1 MNWCSSSGTGAINV
15 PAGAAKGTGGA
26 HEAPRSSSP
35 RLDALLVEKG
45 LAESRAR
52 AQAFVLAGVVRVGGE
67 VVTKAGHR
75 VPPDAGVTVDSP
87 HGSAFVS
94 RAGEKLAHALDA
106 FGIRVEGRDCLD
118 AGASTGGFTDVLLR
132 RGARR
137 VIAVDVG
144 YGQLDWSLRN
154 DPRVVVME
162 RTNVRY
168 LSGEDL
174 PFKPDLLVADLS
186 FISLVVALRKL
197 ISTTPSVGEA
207 VVLVKPQ
214 FEAGPEHVGRG
225 GLVRDAAVRA
235 AVVRE
240 VVEAFGAVGFGAV
253 DVARSPVAGR
263 RAGNVEY
270 TLHLQRGE
278 ETALDEERILTVV
291 GDGSS

>member
-1 MNWCSSSGTGAINV
+1 M
-15 PAGAAKGTGGA
+15 
-26 HEAPRSSSP
+26 
-35 RLDALLVEKG
+35 
-45 LAESRAR
+45 
-52 AQAFVLAGVVRVGGE
+52 
-67 VVTKAGHR
+67 VTKAGHR
-75 VPPDAGVTVDSP
+75 VSPDAGITIDSP
-87 HGSAFVS
+87 RGSSFVS

-106 FGIRVEGRDCLD
+106 FGMEVEGRDCLD

-144 YGQLDWSLRN
+144 YGQLDWRLRN
-154 DPRVVVME
+154 DSRVVVME

-174 PFKPDLLVADLS
+174 AFGPDLLVADLS
-186 FISLVVALRKL
+186 FISLVVALRNL
-197 ISTTPSVGEA
+197 LATTPSVDEA

-225 GLVRDAAVRA
+225 GLVRDPAVRA
-235 AVVRE
+235 AVVRGAA
-240 VVEAFGAVGFGAV
+240 EAFEAVGFGAV
-253 DVARSPVAGR
+253 EVARSPVAGR

-270 TLHLQRGE
+270 TLHLLRGA

-291 GDGSS
+291 GGGSS